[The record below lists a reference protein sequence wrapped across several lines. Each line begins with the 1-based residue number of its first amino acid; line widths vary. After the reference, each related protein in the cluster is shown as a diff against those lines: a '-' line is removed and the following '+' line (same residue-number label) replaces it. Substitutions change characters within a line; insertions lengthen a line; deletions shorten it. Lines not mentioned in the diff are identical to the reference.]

1 MTTTITTTLTMTASA
16 RRRRLGARNS
26 NTACTEQKEAQRRL
40 EMKDEGWSDIVGDM
54 NYGWYVLC
62 TYYV

>member
-1 MTTTITTTLTMTASA
+1 MTASA
-16 RRRRLGARNS
+16 RRRGLGARNS